1 MNTLKDKKKD
11 VISLASLLSQ
21 LSPDER
27 ERVRQG
33 IIIGKSIFKPINNK
47 DHKMT
52 S

>member
-11 VISLASLLSQ
+11 AMSLASLLAQ

-27 ERVRQG
+27 ERLRQG
-33 IIIGKSIFKPINNK
+33 IVIGKTIFKPINNK

>member
-11 VISLASLLSQ
+11 VTSLASLLAQ

-33 IIIGKSIFKPINNK
+33 IIIGRTIFKPINNK
-47 DHKMT
+47 GNKMT

>member
-11 VISLASLLSQ
+11 IMSLASLLIQ
-21 LSPDER
+21 LSPEER

-33 IIIGKSIFKPINNK
+33 IIIGKTIFKPINN
-47 DHKMT
+47 DDRKMT